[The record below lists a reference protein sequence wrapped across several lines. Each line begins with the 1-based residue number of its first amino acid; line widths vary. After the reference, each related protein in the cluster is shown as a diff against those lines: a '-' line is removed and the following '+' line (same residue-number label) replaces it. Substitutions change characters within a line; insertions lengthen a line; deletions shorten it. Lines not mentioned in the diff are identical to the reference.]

1 MSKHLR
7 PLGLLGGTMLLAGA
21 LALTGCASSGPTKA
35 KTKTTTAPGGAMTPG
50 MIMPDG
56 STMGAEQAAPAA
68 DRPSAAAQMICADET
83 REAIKTVLTL
93 KTTPVGKA
101 TWTDHLYT
109 CTYALPMGTL
119 HLSVKESTNATTAGA
134 YYTEQRKA
142 APHAAEL
149 AGLTDSAFGTPD
161 GTVVLRKDN
170 DVLRVDA
177 TGLPAVFGAQQQ
189 KRADFAYELASDILG
204 CWTGD

>member
-1 MSKHLR
+1 MRRHLR
-7 PLGLLGGTMLLAGA
+7 PIGLLGGSVLLAGA
-21 LALTGCASSGPTKA
+21 LVLAGCAGSHPAQNTP
-35 KTKTTTAPGGAMTPG
+35 APGTAMTPG

-56 STMGAEQAAPAA
+56 STMGAEQAAPLA
-68 DRPSAAAQMICADET
+68 DAPSAAAQMICADET
-83 REAIKTVLTL
+83 REAIKSVLTL
-93 KTTPVGKA
+93 KATPAGHT
-101 TWTDHLYT
+101 TWTNHLYT

-119 HLSVKESTNATTAGA
+119 RLSVKESPDTATASA
-134 YYTEQRKA
+134 YYTAQRKLIARA
-142 APHAAEL
+142 ADL

-177 TGLPAVFGAQQQ
+177 TGLPAVFGAQHQ
-189 KRADFAYELASDILG
+189 KRTDFAYELASDILG